1 MAQSI
6 EKQLAEL
13 QELSKMEFLDDSAK
27 AEIER
32 AIEVV
37 ERIDQ
42 MQINNPESF
51 TGGKIPIKFINESS
65 NKNPVYAKEGD
76 SGFDLRSNENGML
89 KPLERML
96 VSTGLF
102 FELPDGY
109 ELQVRPRSG
118 LAAKHGVTVLNS
130 PGTVDTGYRGEIK
143 VILVNLSNDT
153 FSFEKGERI
162 AQAVI
167 ASRVS
172 SDFGELIEVT
182 NITDSERGSTG
193 FGSTGTK

>member
-1 MAQSI
+1 MPSI
-6 EKQLAEL
+6 EQQLAEL
-13 QELSKMEFLDDSAK
+13 RELSKMEFLDDISK

-32 AIEVV
+32 AIDTV
-37 ERIDQ
+37 EKIDRLQ
-42 MQINNPESF
+42 VNNPEAF
-51 TGGKIPIKFINESS
+51 TGGKLPIKFINESS
-65 NKNPVYAKEGD
+65 NKNPVYAKVGD
-76 SGFDLRSNENGML
+76 SGFDLRSNMGGTL

-153 FSFEKGERI
+153 FTFEKGERI

-182 NITDSERGSTG
+182 NISDSERGITG
-193 FGSTGTK
+193 FGSTGVK

>member
-1 MAQSI
+1 MGSI
-6 EKQLAEL
+6 DEQLTEL
-13 QELSKMEFLDDSAK
+13 RELSKMEFLDDDARL
-27 AEIER
+27 EIEK
-32 AIEVV
+32 AIDMV
-37 ERIDQ
+37 
-42 MQINNPESF
+42 N
-51 TGGKIPIKFINESS
+51 KISTQHNGSDKLPIKFINKSDNE
-65 NKNPVYAKEGD
+65 NPVYAKVGD
-76 SGFDLRSNENGML
+76 SGFDLRSTEGGRME
-89 KPLERML
+89 PLERMI
-96 VSTGLF
+96 VPTGLF

-153 FSFEKGERI
+153 FTFEKGERV

-172 SDFGELIEVT
+172 SDFGELTEVNT
-182 NITDSERGSTG
+182 LTDSERGGDG
-193 FGSTGTK
+193 FGSTGKN

>member
-1 MAQSI
+1 MSDTI
-6 EKQLAEL
+6 EKQL
-13 QELSKMEFLDDSAK
+13 QELRELRAMSFIDDETKTQLDTT
-27 AEIER
+27 IEMVSGFKSET
-32 AIEVV
+32 IG
-37 ERIDQ
+37 
-42 MQINNPESF
+42 N
-51 TGGKIPIKFINESS
+51 KLPIKFINESS
-65 NKNPVYAKEGD
+65 NKNPVYAKVGD
-76 SGFDLRSNENGML
+76 SGFDLRSNEGGTL

-96 VSTGLF
+96 VGTGLY

-143 VILVNLSNDT
+143 VILVNLSNDVFT
-153 FSFEKGERI
+153 FEKGERI
-162 AQAVI
+162 AQGVI

-172 SDFGELIEVT
+172 SDFGDLIEVT
-182 NITDSERGSTG
+182 ELSNSERGDNG

>member
-1 MAQSI
+1 MPSI
-6 EKQLAEL
+6 EQQLAEL
-13 QELSKMEFLDDSAK
+13 KELSKMEFLDDSARK
-27 AEIER
+27 EIEK

-37 ERIDQ
+37 DKIDKLQ
-42 MQINNPESF
+42 ENTHPVM
-51 TGGKIPIKFINESS
+51 TDGKLPIKFINKSS
-65 NKNPVYAKEGD
+65 NRNPEYAKVGD
-76 SGFDLRSNENGML
+76 SGFDLRSDEGGTL

-96 VSTGLF
+96 VSTGLY
-102 FELPDGY
+102 FELPNGY

-118 LAAKHGVTVLNS
+118 LAAKHGVTVLNT
-130 PGTVDTGYRGEIK
+130 PGTVDTGYRGEVK

-153 FSFEKGERI
+153 FTFEKGERI

-172 SDFGELIEVT
+172 SDFGDLIEVT
-182 NITDSERGSTG
+182 EISDSERGEGG

>member
-1 MAQSI
+1 MPSI
-6 EKQLAEL
+6 QKQLDEL
-13 QELSKMEFLDDSAK
+13 KELSKMEFLDDEARR
-27 AEIER
+27 EIEK

-37 ERIDQ
+37 NKIDSLQ
-42 MQINNPESF
+42 VENPEAF
-51 TGGKIPIKFINESS
+51 TGGRIPIKYINKSE
-65 NKNPVYAKEGD
+65 NPNPEYAKVGD
-76 SGFDLRSNENGML
+76 SGFDLRCTEGGTL

-96 VSTGLF
+96 VPTGLY
-102 FELPDGY
+102 FELPHGY

-118 LAAKHGVTVLNS
+118 LAAKHGITVLNT

-143 VILVNLSNDT
+143 VILVNLSNET
-153 FSFEKGERI
+153 FTFEKGERV

-172 SDFGELIEVT
+172 SDFGELIEVAE
-182 NITDSERGSTG
+182 ISESERGSGG

>member
-6 EKQLAEL
+6 EQQLAEL
-13 QELSKMEFLDDSAK
+13 KELQKMEFLDDSARF
-27 AEIER
+27 EIEK

-37 ERIDQ
+37 ERIDKLQ
-42 MQINNPESF
+42 EDNPMF

-65 NKNPVYAKEGD
+65 NKNPIYAKEGD
-76 SGFDLRSNENGML
+76 SGFDLRSNEGGTL

-153 FSFEKGERI
+153 FTFEKGERI

-167 ASRVS
+167 SSRVS

-182 NITDSERGSTG
+182 NISDSERGITG
-193 FGSTGTK
+193 FGSTGVK

>member
-1 MAQSI
+1 MPSI
-6 EKQLAEL
+6 EQQLAEL
-13 QELSKMEFLDDSAK
+13 KELSKMEFLDDQARR
-27 AEIER
+27 EIEQ

-37 ERIDQ
+37 SRIDELQ
-42 MQINNPESF
+42 DKTHPVM
-51 TGGKIPIKFINESS
+51 TKGKLPIKFINTSS
-65 NKNPVYAKEGD
+65 NRNPEYAKVGD
-76 SGFDLRSNENGML
+76 SGFDLRSNEGGTL

-96 VSTGLF
+96 VSTGLY

-118 LAAKHGVTVLNS
+118 LAAKHGITVLNT

-143 VILVNLSNDT
+143 VILVNLSNEIFT
-153 FSFEKGERI
+153 FEKGERI

-182 NITDSERGSTG
+182 EISESERGEGG

>member
-1 MAQSI
+1 MNTDI
-6 EKQLAEL
+6 TKQL
-13 QELSKMEFLDDSAK
+13 QELKELQKMAFLDDETKGQIGDAIGLVEQMGSFVDVN
-27 AEIER
+27 ER
-32 AIEVV
+32 DFVKLPIKY
-37 ERIDQ
+37 
-42 MQINNPESF
+42 INKSDNPNPE
-51 TGGKIPIKFINESS
+51 
-65 NKNPVYAKEGD
+65 YAKVGD
-76 SGFDLRSNENGML
+76 SGFDLRCTEGGTL

-96 VSTGLF
+96 VPTGLY

-118 LAAKHGVTVLNS
+118 LAAKHGITVLNT

-153 FSFEKGERI
+153 FTFEKGERV

-182 NITDSERGSTG
+182 NLSDSERGEGG